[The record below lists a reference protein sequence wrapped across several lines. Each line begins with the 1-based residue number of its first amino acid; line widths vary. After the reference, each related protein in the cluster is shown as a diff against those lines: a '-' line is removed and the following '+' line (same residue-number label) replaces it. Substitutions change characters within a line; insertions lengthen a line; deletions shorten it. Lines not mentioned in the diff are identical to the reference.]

1 MLHRYWFN
9 FECTGEAALRGSLRL
24 GCGVTAYSRDDAQEI
39 LRRQVFGGP
48 IPNVTRMIEDVDAST
63 LDQGH
68 VLPNMEVVVVRGVW
82 FPKGYAFLR

>member
-1 MLHRYWFN
+1 M
-9 FECTGEAALRGSLRL
+9 
-24 GCGVTAYSRDDAQEI
+24 TAYSRDDAQEI